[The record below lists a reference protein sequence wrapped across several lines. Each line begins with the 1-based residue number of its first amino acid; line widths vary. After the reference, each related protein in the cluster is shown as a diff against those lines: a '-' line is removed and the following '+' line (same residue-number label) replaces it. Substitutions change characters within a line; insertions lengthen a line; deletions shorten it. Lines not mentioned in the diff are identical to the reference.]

1 MKHFVLSF
9 FLFLLSF
16 SLQAIDIRG
25 RIVDATT
32 KQPIELATIVLL
44 RGDSTYISGSQTDN
58 AGLFAVAGQFSK
70 QDCLLKA
77 AFIGYKTSY
86 IQLKGLASNT
96 DLGDVELVEDSKLL
110 GEVTVTGNRIINKV
124 DRQVI
129 MPDSMQVK
137 SSVTAFDLL
146 SNMAISG
153 LNIDPVNRTVKI
165 RNEDVQLRINGIRAT
180 IEEVVALRAQDILR
194 VEYFEDPG
202 VRFGN
207 ENVGA
212 VVNLIVQRGKEYGG
226 YVSVDARNAPFVGF
240 GNDNLTFKTNYKDS
254 EFGVNYYLNYRNYDS
269 RWNDKTETLNL
280 PNNVITREQKGVKAP
295 MRYEYHTVNL
305 SYNLNK
311 TDNYVFNA
319 VLKSNIYNYNNY
331 SIYNTFYTNSSV
343 NTEINSHNSGHEY
356 TPVLDLFFR
365 KEMKNKQ
372 SVSVNLVGTYIDSK
386 SKSEYSEKENS
397 SPLTD
402 IYNEVNG
409 DKYSFIGE
417 AVYNREFEKLTFSA
431 GLKHTQGYADNAYSG
446 NTTTGTSMKNADSYI
461 FAQIQGKIAG
471 KLGYTLGIGGS
482 RTWFKE
488 GDRDATFYALRPSL
502 QMNYPINDYLSIKY
516 SFSVNT
522 RTPSLGQL
530 SDVEQQSDRYLIN
543 RGNPNVKPYNAYRNN
558 LSLSLTKGIISATS
572 TFGYFYFPKLFT
584 YTYTVEDNMIV
595 SSLENHKAGYYY
607 FWTNDLSVKIIKDI
621 WTVNGTLG
629 MHHDVFKGNTREG
642 KFDNMYGNFQ
652 SNLQY
657 KGYSLLFGSYQR
669 YKELWGESVY
679 KGEIWSYVEAG
690 YKYKEAKIALG
701 MSLPFESRWSMGT
714 ENRSLVMPSKSWTYI
729 SQNGRMLY
737 LRFSWNTSFGRKYE
751 AGKKNLDNADN
762 DKGVL

>member
-58 AGLFAVAGQFSK
+58 AGLFAVTGQFSK

-254 EFGVNYYLNYRNYDS
+254 EFGVNYYLNYRNYNS
-269 RWNDKTETLNL
+269 RWSDKTETLNL

-431 GLKHTQGYADNAYSG
+431 GMKHTQGYADNAYSG

-558 LSLSLTKGIISATS
+558 LSLSLNKGIISATS

-595 SSLENHKAGYYY
+595 SSLENHKAEHYY

-629 MHHDVFKGNTREG
+629 MHHDVFNGNTRES